1 MYIYIYIYI
10 YVYNIYTCVCIVCV
24 CALCVC
30 VYVELNMRP
39 KNILFLRCHFFST
52 QRFKNQV
59 KDQDLVT
66 YLLFI

>member
-1 MYIYIYIYI
+1 MC
-10 YVYNIYTCVCIVCV
+10 VHCVCVYIV
-24 CALCVC
+24 CVC

-39 KNILFLRCHFFST
+39 KNILFLRRHFFST